1 MGDRRWAGNSC
12 QKEESGAVDW
22 PGDLVRRP
30 EGGDRGW
37 DGWRASPTPKFEQTP
52 GDGAGKGS
60 LACCSPLC
68 HKVGHDWATE
78 QQLFKSSDAQTQG
91 WWCGDAWTN
100 RELPEGSPTEKT
112 QWATPTLTSPQ
123 LFICKLQ
130 LTEKLKGQSNE
141 HPFHCHQLLTNP
153 GPHLLYKDTTA
164 AGKLFL

>member
-1 MGDRRWAGNSC
+1 MGDRRRARNRGIGCSWLTGWFS
-12 QKEESGAVDW
+12 EEA
-22 PGDLVRRP
+22 RRGRQRMRWL
-30 EGGDRGW
+30 EGITD
-37 DGWRASPTPKFEQTP
+37 SEFEQTP
-52 GDGAGKGS
+52 GDGAGEGS
-60 LACCSPLC
+60 LACCSPWC
-68 HKVGHDWATE
+68 HKVGQDWATE

-91 WWCGDAWTN
+91 RWCGDAWTN

-130 LTEKLKGQSNE
+130 LMEKLKGQSNE

-153 GPHLLYKDTTA
+153 GPHLLYKDITA